1 MNTAI
6 HIGGS
11 NIQVPMTQE
20 PHSNLI
26 ADDLDLDKIAE
37 IFAELA
43 VEAGAAIMRF
53 YGTDA
58 HAKAKPDQS
67 PVCDADLAAESVI
80 LRGLKAALPQL
91 PVVSEEAVAAGNRPS
106 ETRIF
111 ILVDPLDGTREF
123 LSRNGEF
130 TVNLALIVDAVPR
143 AGVVYAPAAARIWI
157 AGENAAMASVLPG
170 ERLPPK
176 EERQL
181 LRTRRAPVD
190 GLVALAS
197 RSHSDA
203 QTEAFLARLPIKER
217 QSAGSSLKFCRVA
230 EGAADV
236 YPRFGRTMEW
246 DTAAGDAVL
255 RRAGGIVNDAAGK
268 PSRYGKFA
276 DGLANGPFVAW
287 GDPAAASQL
296 SSE

>member
-1 MNTAI
+1 MSQDSR
-6 HIGGS
+6 S
-11 NIQVPMTQE
+11 NFAFGDI
-20 PHSNLI
+20 NL
-26 ADDLDLDKIAE
+26 DRIAE

-53 YGTDA
+53 YETDA

-80 LRGLKAALPQL
+80 LKGLKAALPQF
-91 PVVSEEAVAAGNRPS
+91 PVVSEEAVAAGNRPT
-106 ETRIF
+106 ETGTF

-130 TVNLALIVDAVPR
+130 TVNLALIVDATPR
-143 AGVVYAPAAARIWI
+143 AGVVYAPAAARVWI
-157 AGENAAMASVLPG
+157 AGEKVSMASVSPG

-176 EERQL
+176 EERQFL
-181 LRTRRAPVD
+181 HVRRAPSD

-197 RSHSDA
+197 RSHADA
-203 QTEAFLARLPIKER
+203 QTESFLTQLPVKQR
-217 QSAGSSLKFCRVA
+217 QAAGSSLKFCRIA

-255 RRAGGIVNDAAGK
+255 RRAGGIVNDAAGN
-268 PSRYGKFA
+268 PFRYGKFA

-287 GDPAAASQL
+287 GDPLAATAL
-296 SSE
+296 SRCGSN

>member
-1 MNTAI
+1 
-6 HIGGS
+6 
-11 NIQVPMTQE
+11 MTQE
-20 PHSNLI
+20 THSNLV
-26 ADDLDLDKIAE
+26 DLDLDKIAG

-43 VEAGAAIMRF
+43 VQAGAAIMQF

-67 PVCDADLAAESVI
+67 PVCDADLAAETVI
-80 LRGLKAALPQL
+80 LKGLKSALPQF

-106 ETRIF
+106 KTGTF

-123 LSRNGEF
+123 LKKNGEF
-130 TVNLALIVDAVPR
+130 TVNLALIVDEAPR

-157 AGENAAMASVLPG
+157 AGETATTVSVSPG

-176 EERQL
+176 EERQSL
-181 LRTRRAPVD
+181 HVRRAPAD

-197 RSHSDA
+197 RSHCDA
-203 QTEAFLARLPIKER
+203 QTESFLAQLPVKER
-217 QSAGSSLKFCRVA
+217 QSAGSSLKFCRIA

-255 RRAGGIVNDAAGK
+255 RRAGGIANDAGGRG
-268 PSRYGKFA
+268 PLRYGKFGG
-276 DGLANGPFVAW
+276 GLANGPFVAW
-287 GDPAAASQL
+287 GDPAAAAYTGAKMA
-296 SSE
+296 